1 MESKVPELTA
11 ADLKRERV
19 RQSQRIGK
27 QVWILSSIILTVM
40 MALATLYGR
49 SSAARDV
56 ERKLSWGFQFELR
69 DKLNQSPTPD
79 PRLRILMFDDSTVQ
93 AMKRSQINFR
103 EWSQLLTYLDRH
115 RPASIYIDK
124 IFGLL
129 DDDPSVLQDALPIL
143 RSLRTP
149 VSIASFTSSRQI
161 PGRDELLLQSA
172 QLKLRNYLPD
182 SLADLPDSELRT
194 TVERFSIKDRSQSFL
209 YGPMQQ
215 LQEVF
220 NIGHIDYPHVNQI
233 FPIYNVGKNA
243 VLPSLAL
250 SGRINLKLDSDG
262 ISTGGKVIPTTNE
275 GTVLVNWLNPMK
287 AYSTAQSFASAF
299 SAMKTGSL
307 WSKIPEG
314 SHILIIPLA
323 FTGNVDFK
331 DSPYGQLPGGL
342 VLASVLNSALS
353 KQWLSDFNYTPY
365 AIILMVFLAG
375 GLQFVRGMR
384 SWVAMFSGML
394 MIALFGLYQFVYAA
408 TDVPWL
414 AGEVFFGGTGTL
426 LLSARNLWDARREK
440 LLQKL
445 EEDYERLEREEK
457 RLQKEMRDAA
467 RIAMA
472 LKPEE
477 VPQWPDFEI
486 SAFHKSMSE
495 TSGDWFFFERSAS
508 GRYAHFVLCDISG
521 HGVQAALVVSGCKT
535 VLSMLRLEQN
545 EVFNSSE
552 FLLYYAQQLNKVL
565 FLNGNGN
572 HTATMV
578 GLTFDLMTSKV
589 YCVDCGHPFPVIH
602 TTIGDKIESLTTFS
616 SDPIGFNEVAEVT
629 LNERTLLLGDCLIA
643 HSDGVPVTR
652 GRRVLQKFFR
662 EIEHGPMIP
671 AKRLSEGLFKHF
683 KKEKIDVIDDDVSLV
698 VFRKVS

>member
-1 MESKVPELTA
+1 MESKAPELTA

-19 RQSQRIGK
+19 RQSQRIGR
-27 QVWILSSIILTVM
+27 QIWILSSVILTVM
-40 MALATLYGR
+40 LSLALLYGR
-49 SSAARDV
+49 SSSAREI

-69 DKLNQSPTPD
+69 DKLNQSPEPD

-103 EWSQLLTYLDRH
+103 EWSSLLTYLDRH

-149 VSIASFTSSRQI
+149 VSIASFTSPRQI
-161 PGRDELLLQSA
+161 AGRDELLLQSE
-172 QLKLRNYLPD
+172 QLNVRNYLPD
-182 SLADLPDSELRT
+182 SLAEVPDSELRPT
-194 TVERFSIKDRSQSFL
+194 LERFSLKDRSKAFQ

-233 FPIYNVGKNA
+233 YPIYNVGKNA
-243 VLPSLAL
+243 LLPSLAL
-250 SGRINLKLDSDG
+250 SGRINLKLENNA
-262 ISTGGKVIPTTNE
+262 ITAGGQTIPTTSD
-275 GTVLVNWLNPMK
+275 GTVLVNWLNPVK
-287 AYSTAQSFASAF
+287 AYSRAQSFASAF
-299 SAMKTGSL
+299 SAMRSGSL
-307 WSKIPEG
+307 WNKIPEG

-353 KQWLSDFNYTPY
+353 KQWLSDFNYAPH
-365 AIILMVFLAG
+365 AIILLVLLAG
-375 GLQFVRGMR
+375 VLQFVKGMR
-384 SWVAMFSGML
+384 SWIVMFAGMAL
-394 MIALFGLYQFVYAA
+394 IAAFGLYQFVYAS

-472 LKPEE
+472 LKPED
-477 VPQWPDFEI
+477 VPQWPDLEI

-495 TSGDWFFFERSAS
+495 ASGDWFFFERSVS
-508 GRYAHFVLCDISG
+508 GRFAHFVLCDISG

-545 EVFNSSE
+545 EVFDSSE
-552 FLLYYAQQLNKVL
+552 FLLHYANQLNKVL

-578 GLTFDLMTSKV
+578 GLTFDLMASKV

-616 SDPIGFNEVAEVT
+616 SDPIGFNETAEVT
-629 LNERTLLLGDCLIA
+629 LNERTLVLGDCLIA

-662 EIEHGPMIP
+662 EIEHGPIIP
-671 AKRLSEGLFKHF
+671 AKRLVEGLFKHF
-683 KKEKIDVIDDDVSLV
+683 KKEKMDIIEDDVSLV